1 MYDVEKEYET
11 NKAFREYVNSC
22 CKNKPVTPEEL
33 LKDALVY
40 EVGLYCYNT
49 RKGIVG
55 SER

>member
-11 NKAFREYVNSC
+11 NKAFREYVDSC

-40 EVGLYCYNT
+40 EVGKYCYNT
-49 RKGIVG
+49 RKGIAA
-55 SER
+55 E